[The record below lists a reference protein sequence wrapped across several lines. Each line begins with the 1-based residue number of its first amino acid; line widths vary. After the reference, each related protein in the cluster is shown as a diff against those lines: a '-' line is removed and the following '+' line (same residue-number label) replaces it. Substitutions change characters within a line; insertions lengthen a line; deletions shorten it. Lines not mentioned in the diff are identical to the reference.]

1 MVAVV
6 AHRGYSA
13 KYPENTLLAFRKAVE
28 LGVDCVEF
36 DVIPSADGRIMV
48 IHDRTVDRTTDGTG
62 RVVDMTFDELRALD
76 AGAHKG
82 AGGERIPTL
91 EEAIEAIGPGTGLNI
106 NFNFNDADVLDERE
120 RRLLVAYEEA
130 IVRIVRRAGAMA
142 RSVFAIYPVEQIVR
156 VRSHDPEANCV
167 PLGGLDGDEYIRRC
181 VELGCRVTQPGRHLM
196 SAEWVSKLHDAGL
209 VGNVFYANT
218 EQDMR
223 RYIAMGIDGIL
234 TDEPELLLKVRAE
247 LSG

>member
-1 MVAVV
+1 MVTVV

-48 IHDRTVDRTTDGTG
+48 IHDQTADRTTDGTG
-62 RVVDMTFDELRALD
+62 RVAEMTFGKLRALD

-82 AGGERIPTL
+82 APGQRIPTL
-91 EEAIEAIGPGTGLNI
+91 EETIKAIGSGTNLNVNL
-106 NFNFNDADVLDERE
+106 NFSDESARGDGGQK
-120 RRLLVAYEEA
+120 LLYAYEEA
-130 IVRIVRRAGAMA
+130 IVRTVRNAGAMG
-142 RSVFAIYPVEQIVR
+142 RSVFAIYPVEQIKR
-156 VRSHDPEANCV
+156 VRARDPEANCV
-167 PLGGLDGDEYIRRC
+167 LLGDQDGGDYIRRS

-196 SAEWVSKLHDAGL
+196 SDEWVRKLHDAGL

-218 EQDMR
+218 KEDMR

-234 TDEPELLLKVRAE
+234 TDEPELLLKVRAS
-247 LSG
+247 LDG